1 MRRPFPLITLVTD
14 FGLQD
19 EYVGVMKGVI
29 LRINPSVQIVDLSHS
44 VEAQDI
50 FGAAYI
56 LFSAYKYFPPG
67 TVHVVVVD
75 PGVGSN
81 RRIVCLEGE
90 EHLFLAPDNGVLN
103 FLVEKAKPKRIIE
116 VTNRRYFLPEVSNT
130 FHGRDIFAP
139 VAAHIV
145 SGIKPEELGGEISE
159 IEKFEIPRPVLVS
172 KGTLNSEVIYIDHFG
187 NIITN
192 VDINAL
198 KEVISYLKDIETSQI
213 CLADE
218 KLSIVV
224 SGREIKKINKSY
236 SDVED
241 GELIAIFGSSGYLEI
256 AVNKNSAKRLLNVKK
271 GDKIVICY
279 Q

>member
-1 MRRPFPLITLVTD
+1 MTKPFPLITLVTD

-19 EYVGVMKGVI
+19 EYVGVMKGVM
-29 LRINPSVQIVDLSHS
+29 LKINPSVKIVDLSHS
-44 VEAQDI
+44 VEPQDI

-56 LFSAYKYFPPG
+56 LFSAYKYFAPG

-81 RRIVCLEGE
+81 RRIVCLEVDGYI
-90 EHLFLAPDNGVLN
+90 FLAPDNGILS

-139 VAAHIV
+139 VSAHIACGV
-145 SGIKPEELGGEISE
+145 KPEELGAEISE
-159 IEKFEIPRPVLVS
+159 IKKLEIPKPVLVS
-172 KGTLNSEVIYIDHFG
+172 NGVLSGEIIYIDHFG

-192 VDINAL
+192 VDIEAL
-198 KEVISYLKDIETSQI
+198 KKLKSDTNTNQIDIKG
-213 CLADE
+213 E
-218 KLSIVV
+218 KFSIVV
-224 SGREIKKINKSY
+224 SNREIKKINKSY
-236 SDVED
+236 SDVKD
-241 GELIAIFGSSGYLEI
+241 GELIAIFGSSGFLEI
-256 AVNKNSAKRLLNVKK
+256 AVNKDSAKRLLDVEK
-271 GDKIVICY
+271 GDKIEIRN